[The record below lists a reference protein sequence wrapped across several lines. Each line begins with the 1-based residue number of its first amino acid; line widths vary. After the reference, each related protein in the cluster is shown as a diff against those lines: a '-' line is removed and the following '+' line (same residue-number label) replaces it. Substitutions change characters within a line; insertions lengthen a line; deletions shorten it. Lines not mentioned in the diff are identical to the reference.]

1 MTGANDDMTQK
12 DVVLKNN
19 ALFTSCVTKISSVF
33 IDNADDLDVVMLL
46 YNLLEYNDNY
56 SMTSGSLWNY
66 F

>member
-33 IDNADDLDVVMLL
+33 IDNAEDLDVVMLL

-56 SMTSGSLWNY
+56 SITSGSLWNY

>member
-56 SMTSGSLWNY
+56 SITSGSLWNY